1 MAIENEGSNSGHNGK
16 SGDLEQQFH
25 DVLPVNESLWE
36 QLATPAAPHRRL
48 PEPAGLDSK
57 ACVCIIQ
64 RQFRVVPLP
73 RTPDG
78 RARGGLDTGKR
89 DAAMARILIVDDSP
103 DNIAIASMILE
114 KDNYEILTATS
125 GEQALEMARKA
136 RPDVILLD
144 IQMPQMDGFQVCR
157 RLKSEAAT
165 ESIPVL
171 FVSAHHKDAEAVSRG
186 LTLGGD
192 DYIVKPFNSTELRA
206 RVNVLARLKS
216 HVDELLRKNFELEA
230 ANQALAHNIE
240 RLTQAQKVLE
250 QLAVTDPL
258 TGLYNR
264 RYFEERMRETFSLI
278 GRQKVTVHLLM
289 FDLDHFKA
297 INDRW
302 GHSVGDAVLVHFSE
316 IMRRCVRRH
325 DIIARIGG
333 EEFIIAMLN
342 IPLEQA
348 TRAAERIRKEVEG
361 APYRLGPDSIPVTTS
376 IGLASFGDGWS
387 DNEPPTLD
395 SLMKQADA
403 ALYRAKSEG
412 RNRLVIA

>member
-1 MAIENEGSNSGHNGK
+1 
-16 SGDLEQQFH
+16 
-25 DVLPVNESLWE
+25 
-36 QLATPAAPHRRL
+36 
-48 PEPAGLDSK
+48 
-57 ACVCIIQ
+57 
-64 RQFRVVPLP
+64 
-73 RTPDG
+73 
-78 RARGGLDTGKR
+78 
-89 DAAMARILIVDDSP
+89 MARILIVDDSP
-103 DNIAIASMILE
+103 DNIAIAAMILE

-144 IQMPQMDGFQVCR
+144 IQMPQMDGFQVCQ

-165 ESIPVL
+165 EGIPVL

-186 LTLGGD
+186 LTIGGD
-192 DYIVKPFNSTELRA
+192 DYIVKPFNSMELRA

-216 HVDELLRKNFELEA
+216 HIDELLRKNFELEA

-289 FDLDHFKA
+289 FDLDHFKL

-333 EEFIIAMLN
+333 EEFVIAMLN
-342 IPLEQA
+342 IPVEQA

-361 APYRLGPDSIPVTTS
+361 MPYKLGPDSIPVTTS

-387 DNEPPTLD
+387 DEPPTLD
-395 SLMKQADA
+395 TLMKQADA